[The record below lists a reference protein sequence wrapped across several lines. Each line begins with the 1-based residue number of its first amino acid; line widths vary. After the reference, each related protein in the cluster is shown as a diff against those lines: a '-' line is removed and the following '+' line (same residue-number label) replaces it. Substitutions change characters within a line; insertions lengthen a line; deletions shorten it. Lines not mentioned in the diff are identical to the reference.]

1 MPEHISSS
9 TILSTPDR
17 TTLIGKRDYAILN
30 LICNH
35 ALKNGEIAKLNI
47 GDLRSNERSLNI
59 SAKSKVDLD
68 LETAIALQDWL
79 ENIDT
84 NPEHPLFFALD
95 RSSYGHRLSGT
106 AIYKIVNKVAKSA
119 NISHKISPERLRHS
133 GLYKHAI
140 PFTEADHPAIDISET
155 SSLASIPSPAISE
168 FDLLRSQHTILDDLL
183 ADKRSANTKRAY
195 EKDLQ
200 YFFLFAYG
208 QIPSELLIKQFLQLN
223 RFEAIAL
230 VLKFKSNAIAQN
242 LKEATINR
250 RLAAIKALVNF
261 AGKIGH
267 CNWNLNEVQSESV
280 QTYRDTTGID
290 IDGIK
295 AMLKQPDRNT
305 LLGKR
310 DYAILRLLWDNALR
324 RNEVSMT
331 DVADFDPDRR
341 SLLILGK
348 GRGTQKT
355 LVSLSNSTI
364 VAIQDWISAREI
376 LASNTKSESNNKTN
390 INTTESR
397 LETKLPLFIAL
408 DRANWGH
415 RITGTAIYKIVS
427 AIAKNA
433 GINKQMSPHR
443 IRHSAITAA
452 LDATDGNV
460 RKVQKLSRHKKL
472 DTLILYDDNRKNM
485 QGEVSNLLSD
495 LV

>member
-1 MPEHISSS
+1 MSEHIPIEA
-9 TILSTPDR
+9 ILAIPDR
-17 TTLIGKRDYAILN
+17 TTLIGKRDYAILS

-35 ALKNGEIAKLNI
+35 ALKNGEIAQLNI
-47 GDLRSNERSLNI
+47 ADLQSNDRTLKI
-59 SAKSKVDLD
+59 STKRKLDLE
-68 LETAIALQDWL
+68 LETAIALQDWQ

-119 NISHKISPERLRHS
+119 NLSHKISPERLRHS
-133 GLYKHAI
+133 GLHKHGI
-140 PFTEADHPAIDISET
+140 PFAEADHPVTDIFET
-155 SSLASIPSPAISE
+155 SSLVSIPISE
-168 FDLLRSQHTILDDLL
+168 FDLLRDKHTILDDLL

-195 EKDLQ
+195 EKDLK

-208 QIPSELLIKQFLQLN
+208 QIPSEPLIKQFLQLN

-230 VLKFKSNAIAQN
+230 VLKFKSTAIAQN
-242 LKEATINR
+242 LKEATVNR

-280 QTYRDTTGID
+280 QTYRDTTGIN
-290 IDGIK
+290 IDGIRD
-295 AMLKQPDRNT
+295 MLNQPKRNT
-305 LLGKR
+305 LSGKR

-331 DVADFDPDRR
+331 DMADFDPEMR

-355 LVSLSNSTI
+355 LISLSNSTI
-364 VAIQDWISAREI
+364 TAIQDWILAREEFI
-376 LASNTKSESNNKTN
+376 SNANNESINKTSVD
-390 INTTESR
+390 TAESR
-397 LETKLPLFIAL
+397 VETNLPLFIAL

-415 RITGTAIYKIVS
+415 RLTGTAIYKIVS
-427 AIAKNA
+427 AIAKAA